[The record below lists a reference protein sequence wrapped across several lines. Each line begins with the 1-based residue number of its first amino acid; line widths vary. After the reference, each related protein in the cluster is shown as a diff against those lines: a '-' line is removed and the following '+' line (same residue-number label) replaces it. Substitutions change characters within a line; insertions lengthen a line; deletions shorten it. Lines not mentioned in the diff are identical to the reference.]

1 MLVAPLGGEEGGCPQ
16 IFLKSS
22 PKGETKGIKGRRIL
36 LTSKNERL
44 RDVFM
49 AGKKVDKM
57 QERKDSSKEE
67 SPIPLLILMALILL
81 GGILLAGLI
90 IFSE

>member
-1 MLVAPLGGEEGGCPQ
+1 M
-16 IFLKSS
+16 
-22 PKGETKGIKGRRIL
+22 KGIKAGTIF
-36 LTSKNERL
+36 LTSKNERV
-44 RDVFM
+44 RDVVM

-57 QERKDSSKEE
+57 KEKKDSPKEE
-67 SPIPLLILMALILL
+67 SPIPMLILMALILL